1 MTPKENLYLKLL
13 TTKNELY
20 KVEGKSER
28 IINLAEFVDTREFK
42 RNVRTFKVNELKEQ
56 IESAKKKA
64 ERLVWFATDDG
75 KAFRDKT
82 EKKMREMWEMQ
93 ESLTKETRSYVQGVV
108 HHLLGENFEVT
119 GFGNNGFNIYMTK
132 GYSKEELDSCHF
144 TPSFFVYCEKHIG
157 SNVFRWELDYTSS
170 GTYELGADM
179 IRTNFLVG
187 LAKFVSNKEV
197 LDSLKERMESYYDQY
212 RTLERERYRLHEKLE
227 DYER

>member
-119 GFGNNGFNIYMTK
+119 GFGNNGFNIY
-132 GYSKEELDSCHF
+132 D
-144 TPSFFVYCEKHIG
+144 
-157 SNVFRWELDYTSS
+157 
-170 GTYELGADM
+170 
-179 IRTNFLVG
+179 
-187 LAKFVSNKEV
+187 
-197 LDSLKERMESYYDQY
+197 
-212 RTLERERYRLHEKLE
+212 
-227 DYER
+227 